1 MLIKMLDTLK
11 DMLFAK
17 TVKLE
22 AIAHEHYLNPIQELK
37 DQYIEALKELE
48 QVQLEYNERLVE
60 YLRLTNLVDVVN
72 VYFHDNADDG
82 RTFEDYH
89 HEFTQ
94 LQKLQMAVA
103 QQSALYADYIEE
115 ELDDFY
121 NDYD

>member
-1 MLIKMLDTLK
+1 MKKLK

-22 AIAHEHYLNPIQELK
+22 RLAYEHYKTPTQELK
-37 DQYIEALKELE
+37 DLYLDALYEFE
-48 QVQLEYNERLVE
+48 QVQKEYNERLVE

-72 VYFHDNADDG
+72 LYFHDNVDDG
-82 RTFEDYH
+82 RTFDDYH
-89 HEFTQ
+89 TEFTK

-121 NDYD
+121 ND